1 MGPKLALQCISGIV
15 LHLATCPSH
24 PLRSE
29 KAARM
34 RVIFLKFFGMH
45 GTEKIPVSFHGL
57 QRGSIVS
64 GTRAAFNRGKMEA
77 PKTEQVHDEGEMRKC
92 RR

>member
-1 MGPKLALQCISGIV
+1 MGPKLALQCISGMV

-34 RVIFLKFFGMH
+34 RAVFPKFFGMH

-64 GTRAAFNRGKMEA
+64 GTRAAFTEARWQLPKRNRFM
-77 PKTEQVHDEGEMRKC
+77 MREK
-92 RR
+92 